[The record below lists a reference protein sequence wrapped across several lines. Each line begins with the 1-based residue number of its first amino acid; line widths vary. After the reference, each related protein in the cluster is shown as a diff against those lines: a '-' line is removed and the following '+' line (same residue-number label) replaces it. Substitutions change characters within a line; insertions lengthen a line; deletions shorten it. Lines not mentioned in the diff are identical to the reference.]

1 MRLPSIFR
9 LFIDEPNIDKSLK
22 QKTRPEKSD
31 SGFKPKKKRTCQ
43 FCTKGAQA
51 ISYKDEKT
59 LRKYISERGKILP
72 RRVTGTCAKH
82 QRELVRAI
90 NRARNEA
97 ILPYVIE

>member
-1 MRLPSIFR
+1 MGSEEIKDDQVKL
-9 LFIDEPNIDKSLK
+9 DKS
-22 QKTRPEKSD
+22 EKKSFD
-31 SGFKPKKKRTCQ
+31 KKDKKYALKPKKKKTCT
-43 FCTKGAQA
+43 FCNRKDET
-51 ISYKDEKT
+51 INYKDERT

-72 RRVTGTCAKH
+72 RHVTGACAKH

>member
-1 MRLPSIFR
+1 MPA
-9 LFIDEPNIDKSLK
+9 EKK
-22 QKTRPEKSD
+22 QKFYDKEDRKD
-31 SGFKPKKKRTCQ
+31 RKSGFRPRKKRTCQ

-72 RRVTGTCAKH
+72 RRVTGACAKH
-82 QRELVRAI
+82 QREIVNVI
-90 NRARNEA
+90 NRARHVG